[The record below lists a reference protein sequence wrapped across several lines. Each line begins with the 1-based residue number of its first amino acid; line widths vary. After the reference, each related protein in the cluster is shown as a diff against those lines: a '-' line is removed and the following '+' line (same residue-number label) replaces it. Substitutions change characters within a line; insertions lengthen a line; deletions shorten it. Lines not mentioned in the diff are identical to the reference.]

1 MTAKVRAI
9 ASGILGIV
17 LGGLFAALIVLALS
31 ITFFGFKLVRVQ
43 SSSME
48 PALSVGDLVLV
59 RPVAPKDIKEGD
71 IILFETN
78 VGAQVMHRV
87 VGINS
92 IITNVRTPEGE
103 LLESNEK
110 FRFLTQGDANPNPDA
125 GDVPQEQVIGEYWFS
140 IPLLG
145 GADALPL
152 QMMLMLLAGFIALGW
167 ISWEGF
173 QWTSRR
179 RKTPPTTGPEHA
191 QMELDS

>member
-1 MTAKVRAI
+1 
-9 ASGILGIV
+9 
-17 LGGLFAALIVLALS
+17 AALIVLALS

-103 LLESNEK
+103 LVESNEK

-125 GDVPQEQVIGEYWFS
+125 GDVPQEQ
-140 IPLLG
+140 
-145 GADALPL
+145 
-152 QMMLMLLAGFIALGW
+152 
-167 ISWEGF
+167 
-173 QWTSRR
+173 
-179 RKTPPTTGPEHA
+179 
-191 QMELDS
+191 